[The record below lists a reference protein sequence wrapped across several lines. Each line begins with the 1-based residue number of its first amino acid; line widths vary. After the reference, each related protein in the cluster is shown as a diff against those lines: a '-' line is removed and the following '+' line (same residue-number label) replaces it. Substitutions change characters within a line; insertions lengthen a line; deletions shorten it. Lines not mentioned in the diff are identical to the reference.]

1 MGGNGVWHARS
12 CDGRNRGSLMLTTRY
27 PSWTY
32 TAALASLPLITPLR
46 LRRLLSL
53 GDASRVWEMLQAGE
67 RPLVGITNDVWRA
80 WHGVSASHVVQI
92 AESCIDHSM
101 TVVSVRDAAYPSMLL
116 GDPDAPAVLFMMG
129 DARVLSRRRVGI
141 IGTRSATQRGKF
153 FARQLG
159 EELAMNDICVVSGL
173 ARGIDVEAHV
183 GAMAISRDVGCGPAA
198 VVASGLDVVYP
209 PEHKRIWGEV
219 GRRGLLISES
229 PPGTA
234 PQPHRFPMRNRV
246 LAALSEVL
254 IVVESRAAGGSMI
267 TVREAMKRD
276 ITVMAVPG
284 FPGVPPSEGT
294 NNLLHDG
301 CPPVTDVGDVLVA
314 LGLDTRGMVPTFEK
328 RITPH
333 ETERHLLAVMGR
345 APHSLEEIALLSG
358 NTVVQTA
365 VHLGRLEALGWV
377 ANSGGWWEALIT

>member
-1 MGGNGVWHARS
+1 MIS
-12 CDGRNRGSLMLTTRY
+12 TRY
-27 PSWTY
+27 PSWAY

-46 LRRLLSL
+46 LRRLMAL
-53 GDASRVWEMLQAGE
+53 GDASHVWEMLQGGG
-67 RPLVGITNDVWRA
+67 RPLVGINSDVWRA
-80 WHGVSASHVVQI
+80 WHGVSSSHVVQV
-92 AESCIDHSM
+92 AEACIDNAM
-101 TVVSVRDAAYPSMLL
+101 TVVSVHDAAYPSMLL
-116 GDPDAPAVLFMMG
+116 GDPDAPAVLFMIG

-183 GAMAISRDVGCGPAA
+183 GAMAIPRDEGCGPVA

-219 GRRGLLISES
+219 GRRGLIVSEA

-246 LAALSEVL
+246 LAGLSEVL
-254 IVVESRAAGGSMI
+254 VVVESRATGGSMI

-284 FPGVPPSEGT
+284 SPGVPPSEGT
-294 NNLLHDG
+294 NNLLRDG
-301 CPPVTDVGDVLVA
+301 CAPVTDVVDVIMA
-314 LGLDTRGMVPTFEK
+314 LGLDTRHMVSWCDP
-328 RITPH
+328 RVTPH
-333 ETERHLLAVMGR
+333 QDERHILAVMGR
-345 APHSLEEIALLSG
+345 APHSLDEIALLSG
-358 NTVVQTA
+358 FTVVQTA
-365 VHLGRLEALGWV
+365 ILLGRLEATGWV
-377 ANSGGWWEALIT
+377 GDSDGWWEALIR

>member
-1 MGGNGVWHARS
+1 MI
-12 CDGRNRGSLMLTTRY
+12 MTRY
-27 PSWTY
+27 PSWTF

-46 LRRLLSL
+46 LRRLMSL
-53 GDASRVWEMLQAGE
+53 GDAPRVWEMLQAGE

-80 WHGVSASHVVQI
+80 WHGVSSSHVVQT
-92 AESCIDHSM
+92 AEACIDHSM
-101 TVVSVRDAAYPSMLL
+101 TVVSVRDDAYPSMLL

-129 DARVLSRRRVGI
+129 DSHVLSRRRVGI

-153 FARQLG
+153 FARHIG
-159 EELAMNDICVVSGL
+159 EELAMNDVCVVSGL

-183 GAMAISRDVGCGPAA
+183 GAMAMPRDVGCGPVA

-209 PEHKRIWGEV
+209 PEHKRIWAEI
-219 GRRGLLISES
+219 GRRGLLISEA
-229 PPGTA
+229 PPGTS

-254 IVVESRAAGGSMI
+254 VVVESRAAGGSMI

-276 ITVMAVPG
+276 VTVMAVPG

-294 NNLLHDG
+294 NSLLRDG
-301 CPPVTDVGDVLVA
+301 CAPVTDSADIMVA
-314 LGLDTRGMVPTFEK
+314 LGLDTRRMIPKFDT

-333 ETERHLLAVMGR
+333 HSERHVLDVMGR
-345 APHSLEEIALLSG
+345 APHSIDEIALLSG
-358 NTVVQTA
+358 TSVVQTA
-365 VHLGRLEALGWV
+365 VLLGRLEALGWV
-377 ANSGGWWEALIT
+377 ANSGGWWEALIR

>member
-1 MGGNGVWHARS
+1 M
-12 CDGRNRGSLMLTTRY
+12 MTTRY

-67 RPLVGITNDVWRA
+67 RPLVGITDDVWRA

-183 GAMAISRDVGCGPAA
+183 GAMAIPRDVGCGPAA

-219 GRRGLLISES
+219 GRRGLLISEA

-254 IVVESRAAGGSMI
+254 IVVESRNKGGSMI

-301 CPPVTDVGDVLVA
+301 CPPVTDVADVLLA

-333 ETERHLLAVMGR
+333 ESERHILAVMGR
-345 APHSLEEIALLSG
+345 APHSLDEIALLSG
-358 NTVVQTA
+358 KTVVQTA

>member
-1 MGGNGVWHARS
+1 M
-12 CDGRNRGSLMLTTRY
+12 MTTRY

-183 GAMAISRDVGCGPAA
+183 GAMAIPRDVGCGPAG
-198 VVASGLDVVYP
+198 VVASGLDIVYP

-219 GRRGLLISES
+219 GRRGLLISEA

-254 IVVESRAAGGSMI
+254 IVVESRNRGGSMI

-284 FPGVPPSEGT
+284 FPGVAPSEGT

-301 CPPVTDVGDVLVA
+301 CPPVTDVADVLLA
-314 LGLDTRGMVPTFEK
+314 LGLDTRGMVSTFEK
-328 RITPH
+328 RITPQQS
-333 ETERHLLAVMGR
+333 ERHILAIMGR
-345 APHSLEEIALLSG
+345 APHSLDEIALLSG
-358 NTVVQTA
+358 TSVVQTA
-365 VHLGRLEALGWV
+365 VQLGRLEALGWV
-377 ANSGGWWEALIT
+377 ANSGGWWEALTR

>member
-1 MGGNGVWHARS
+1 MISA
-12 CDGRNRGSLMLTTRY
+12 RY

-46 LRRLLSL
+46 LRRLMAL
-53 GDASRVWEMLQAGE
+53 GDAPRVWEMLQAGD
-67 RPLVGITNDVWRA
+67 RPLVGVNNDVWKA
-80 WHGVSASHVVQI
+80 WHGVPSSHVVHV
-92 AESCIDHSM
+92 AEACIDNSM
-101 TVVSVRDAAYPSMLL
+101 TVVSMNDAAYPSMLL
-116 GDPDAPAVLFMMG
+116 GDPDAPAVLFMIG
-129 DARVLSRRRVGI
+129 DAQVLSRRRVGI

-183 GAMAISRDVGCGPAA
+183 GAMAIPRDEGCGPIA

-219 GRRGLLISES
+219 GRRGLIVSEA
-229 PPGTA
+229 PPGTT

-246 LAALSEVL
+246 LAGLSEVL
-254 IVVESRAAGGSMI
+254 VVVESRATGGSMI

-284 FPGVPPSEGT
+284 SPGVPPSEGT
-294 NNLLHDG
+294 NNLLRDG
-301 CPPVTDVGDVLVA
+301 CAPVTDAADVIVA
-314 LGLDTRGMVPTFEK
+314 LGLDTRHMVSWCDT
-328 RITPH
+328 RATPH
-333 ETERHLLAVMGR
+333 EDERHILAVMGR
-345 APHSLEEIALLSG
+345 GPHSLDEIALLG
-358 NTVVQTA
+358 GFTIVHTA
-365 VHLGRLEALGWV
+365 VLLGRLEATGWV
-377 ANSGGWWEALIT
+377 GNSDGWWEALTR

>member
-1 MGGNGVWHARS
+1 MI
-12 CDGRNRGSLMLTTRY
+12 TTRY

-67 RPLVGITNDVWRA
+67 RPLVGITNEAWRA

-92 AESCIDHSM
+92 AEACIDHSM
-101 TVVSVRDAAYPSMLL
+101 TVVSFRDAAYPSMLL
-116 GDPDAPAVLFMMG
+116 GDQDAPAVLFMMG

-173 ARGIDVEAHV
+173 ARGIDVESHV
-183 GAMAISRDVGCGPAA
+183 GAMAISREIGCGPVA
-198 VVASGLDVVYP
+198 VVASGLDIVYP
-209 PEHKRIWGEV
+209 PEHKRIWAEV
-219 GRRGLLISES
+219 GRRGLLISEA

-254 IVVESRAAGGSMI
+254 VVVESRATGGSMI

-301 CPPVTDVGDVLVA
+301 CSPVTDTADVLLA
-314 LGLDTRGMVPTFEK
+314 LGLDTRRMIPKFDT
-328 RITPH
+328 RITPQH
-333 ETERHLLAVMGR
+333 DERHVLDVMGR
-345 APHSLEEIALLSG
+345 APRSIDEIALLNGTS
-358 NTVVQTA
+358 VVQTA
-365 VHLGRLEALGWV
+365 VLLGRLEALGWV
-377 ANSGGWWEALIT
+377 ADSSGWWEALIR